1 MINSINENKMR
12 KNILALALAAVSFG
26 AVAQQPAETTATRY
40 LPEKGDFA
48 FGVDVLPLF
57 KAIGGSYND
66 DETPGVG
73 GTPFSPDVES
83 SYVKPNVSL
92 MGKYMISD
100 RWGVKVNL
108 GLTFSNKQKRLYAPD
123 DLDAALSTGEA
134 KVVDSRKTTRTGGS
148 LMAGMEYRL
157 GKRRVQGVFGFGA
170 LFAFTTDKV
179 TYSYGNAMTDIN
191 QNPSTAFPDQDQTLS
206 IPYGY
211 RVTECNYDGPNFVAG
226 VYGSAGAEWFVAP
239 KIAIG
244 ATVDL
249 YVYGAFGSKGYVKS
263 EGYNQ
268 AYGRVE
274 ERTDLYTPGNRGF
287 NFGTDNLGG
296 SLYMTFYF

>member
-1 MINSINENKMR
+1 MS
-12 KNILALALAAVSFG
+12 LTAA
-26 AVAQQPAETTATRY
+26 AQETTDNTATRY
-40 LPEKGDFA
+40 LPEQGDFA
-48 FGVDVLPLF
+48 FGVDVVPLL
-57 KAIGGSYND
+57 KTIGGSYKS
-66 DETPGVG
+66 DETVGVG
-73 GTPFSPDVES
+73 GTPFAPDLETTF
-83 SYVKPNVSL
+83 VKPNVSV
-92 MGKYMISD
+92 MGKYMLTD
-100 RWGVKVNL
+100 NWAVKVNL
-108 GLTFSNKQKRLYAPD
+108 GVTFTNKDKRLYTTD

-134 KVVDSRKTTRTGGS
+134 KVVDSRKTTRSGGS
-148 LMAGMEYRL
+148 LMAGAEYRL
-157 GKRRVQGVFGFGA
+157 GSRRVQGVFGFGA

-179 TYSYGNAMTDIN
+179 SYTYGNVLTDVN
-191 QNPSTAFPDQDQTLS
+191 QTPTTAFPDQDGS
-206 IPYGY
+206 GIIPEGY
-211 RVTECNYDGPNFVAG
+211 RVTSYNFDGPNFVAG

-249 YVYGAFGSKGYVKS
+249 YVYGAFGSKGVVKS
-263 EGYNQ
+263 EGYNA